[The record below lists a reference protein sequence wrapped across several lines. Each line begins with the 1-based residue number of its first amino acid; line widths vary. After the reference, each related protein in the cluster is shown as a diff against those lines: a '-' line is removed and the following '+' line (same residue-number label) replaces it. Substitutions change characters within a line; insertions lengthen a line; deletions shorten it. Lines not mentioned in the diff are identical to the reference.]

1 MHRLF
6 CWRFAFCRS
15 SSNVMIGG
23 PLGASLLADLLVAD
37 FVSSFRELFPSLVVF
52 ACSKGTCSLCSL
64 ICTCLYIL
72 TCWFP
77 ALFRF

>member
-52 ACSKGTCSLCSL
+52 ACSREPVPFAR
-64 ICTCLYIL
+64 LYVHACI
-72 TCWFP
+72 F
-77 ALFRF
+77 